1 MDGQNS
7 KFSIFQIHQ
16 KLINPRNFCLF
27 LFSNLNFA
35 QIEQQL
41 KVINRSGKYQV
52 NKEIG
57 SGIFLNGTVQCARHF
72 MWLSII

>member
-1 MDGQNS
+1 MDGHNS
-7 KFSIFQIHQ
+7 KFSIFQIHH
-16 KLINPRNFCLF
+16 KLLNPRIFYLF
-27 LFSNLNFA
+27 LFNNLNFA

-57 SGIFLNGTVQCARHF
+57 SSIFLNGTVQCARHF